1 MKISE
6 IDRSEQKI
14 TRLKEFVE
22 WVCDSI
28 GCEDRPTVNY
38 GTDLAKV
45 KKLRTF
51 GSTNSNGDIWV
62 HVNNRNLADTMRTL
76 AHELIHFKQFEDGTA
91 SDDMDDDQR
100 QSIEDEANALAGRLM
115 RAYGKKHEDIYEN
128 KRSGRSAL

>member
-14 TRLKEFVE
+14 ARLAEFVK
-22 WVCDSI
+22 WVCAQLN
-28 GCEDRPTVNY
+28 CKNRPNVKY
-38 GTDLAKV
+38 GTDLEKV

-51 GSTNSNGDIWV
+51 GSTNSIGDIWV
-62 HVNNRNLADTMRTL
+62 HVDNRNLADTMRTL

-128 KRSGRSAL
+128 KRPGRNAL